1 MTLSQQ
7 RQSIF
12 QRRKIRKNKYLVR
25 ITETSQKFVHIEAE
39 DIEDAYEEAWDRW
52 DNEDPQ
58 FILTADDFADVDFY
72 VYDSD
77 VE

>member
-1 MTLSQQ
+1 M
-7 RQSIF
+7 
-12 QRRKIRKNKYLVR
+12 NKYLVK
-25 ITETSQKFVHIEAE
+25 ITETSQKFVHVDAE
-39 DIEDAYEEAWDRW
+39 DIEDAYEKAYERW
-52 DNEDPQ
+52 NSSNPQ